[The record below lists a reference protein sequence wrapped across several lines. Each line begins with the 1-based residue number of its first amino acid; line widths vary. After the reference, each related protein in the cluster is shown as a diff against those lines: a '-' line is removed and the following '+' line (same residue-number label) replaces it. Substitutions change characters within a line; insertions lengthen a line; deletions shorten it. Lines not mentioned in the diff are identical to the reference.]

1 MRVILKCLDSFN
13 CPCTIRPQY
22 FIETLF
28 MLKKLFNSTLIVLFF
43 TTSFMTSFI
52 ANASEEVNVYS
63 YRQPFLVEPLFNK
76 FTEQTGIKVN
86 VVFAKKGMAERLA
99 REGKYSPADILLTT
113 DISRLVEL
121 REKGL
126 VQAVNS
132 AILSSAIPK
141 QYQAEDN
148 TWFALTT
155 RVRNIYSAKRL
166 GKLDLNYE
174 DLADE
179 KYKGRICTR
188 SGKHPYTVALV
199 ASMISEHG
207 EAYTLDWLKKFKN
220 NLARKPQGSDRGQVQ
235 AIHQK
240 LCDIS
245 LGNSYYFGKMLKNDE
260 QKVWAEEVYINFPN
274 QNNRGA
280 HINISGVAMAK
291 YAPNAKNAQALME
304 FLVSKPAQQL
314 YAETNM
320 EYPVRAGV
328 EVSKLVASW
337 GTYKADTLPLEDIA
351 KNRKVALK
359 LLDQA
364 QFDL

>member
-1 MRVILKCLDSFN
+1 MGMIRKSLDS
-13 CPCTIRPQY
+13 CCSPCTIRSSY
-22 FIETLF
+22 FIELNLMLRKSFISLF
-28 MLKKLFNSTLIVLFF
+28 IALFF
-43 TTSFMTSFI
+43 I
-52 ANASEEVNVYS
+52 AAFSAKASDIVNVYS
-63 YRQPFLVEPLFNK
+63 YRQPFLVEPLFDK
-76 FTEQTGIKVN
+76 FTKQSGIKVN

-113 DISRLVEL
+113 DISRLIEL
-121 REKGL
+121 RDKNL
-126 VQAVNS
+126 IQPVNS
-132 AILSSAIPK
+132 AVLSSAIPK
-141 QYQAEDN
+141 QYQAQDK

-166 GKLDLNYE
+166 GKIDLNYE

-179 KYKGRICTR
+179 KYKGRVCTR
-188 SGKHPYTVALV
+188 SGKHPYNVALV

-207 EAYTLDWLKKFKN
+207 EAYTLDWLKKVKS

-245 LGNSYYFGKMLKNDE
+245 LGNSYYFGKMLKDE
-260 QKVWAEEVYINFPN
+260 KQKVWANEVYINFPN
-274 QNNRGA
+274 QKNRGA

-304 FLVSKPAQQL
+304 FLVSKPAQAL
-314 YAETNM
+314 YAKTNM
-320 EYPVRAGV
+320 EYPVREDVA
-328 EVSKLVASW
+328 VSELVASW
-337 GTYKADTLPLEDIA
+337 GNYNADALALEEIA
-351 KNRKVALK
+351 KNRTTALK

>member
-1 MRVILKCLDSFN
+1 
-13 CPCTIRPQY
+13 
-22 FIETLF
+22 
-28 MLKKLFNSTLIVLFF
+28 MLKNLLITSL
-43 TTSFMTSFI
+43 TALILATSFLVE
-52 ANASEEVNVYS
+52 ASEEVNVYS
-63 YRQPFLVEPLFNK
+63 YRQPFLVEPLFAK
-76 FTEQTGIKVN
+76 FTEETGVKVN

-113 DISRLVEL
+113 DISRLIEL
-121 REKGL
+121 REKNL

-132 AILSSAIPK
+132 SVLNQAIPK
-141 QYQAEDN
+141 QYQAQDN

-166 GKLDLNYE
+166 GKIDFNYE
-174 DLADE
+174 DLADP
-179 KYKGRICTR
+179 KYKGRVCTR

-207 EAYTLDWLKKFKN
+207 EADTLDWLKKVKG
-220 NLARKPQGSDRGQVQ
+220 NLARKPQGNDRGQVQ
-235 AIHQK
+235 AIHQQ

-245 LGNSYYFGKMLKNDE
+245 LGNSYYFGKMLKNE
-260 QKVWAEEVYINFPN
+260 KQKVWADEVYINFPN
-274 QNNRGA
+274 QKNRGA

-320 EYPVRAGV
+320 EYPVREGV
-328 EVSKLVASW
+328 AVSELVGSW
-337 GTYKADTLPLEDIA
+337 GSYKADDLPLEQIA

>member
-1 MRVILKCLDSFN
+1 
-13 CPCTIRPQY
+13 
-22 FIETLF
+22 
-28 MLKKLFNSTLIVLFF
+28 
-43 TTSFMTSFI
+43 
-52 ANASEEVNVYS
+52 VNVYS

-76 FTEQTGIKVN
+76 FTELTHIKVN

-121 REKGL
+121 RDKDL

-132 AILSSAIPK
+132 PILDSAIPK
-141 QYQAEDN
+141 QYHAQDN

-166 GKLDLNYE
+166 GKINLSYE
-174 DLADE
+174 DLADA
-179 KYKGRICTR
+179 KYKGRICSR
-188 SGKHPYTVALV
+188 SGKHPYNVALV
-199 ASMISEHG
+199 ASMISVHG
-207 EAYTLDWLKKFKN
+207 EAYTLDWLEKVKA

-235 AIHQK
+235 AIHQQ

-245 LGNSYYFGKMLKNDE
+245 LGNSYYFGKMLKDDK
-260 QKVWAEEVYINFPN
+260 QKVWADEVYINFPN
-274 QNNRGA
+274 QDNRGA

-291 YAPNAKNAQALME
+291 YAPNTKNAQALME
-304 FLVSKPAQQL
+304 FLVSEPAQLL

-320 EYPVRAGV
+320 EYPVVKGV
-328 EVSKLVASW
+328 PVSTMVASW
-337 GTYKADTLPLEDIA
+337 GDFKADGLSLEKIA
-351 KNRKVALK
+351 KNRKAALT
-359 LLDQA
+359 LLDKA

>member
-1 MRVILKCLDSFN
+1 MAAFN
-13 CPCTIRPQY
+13 
-22 FIETLF
+22 
-28 MLKKLFNSTLIVLFF
+28 
-43 TTSFMTSFI
+43 TS
-52 ANASEEVNVYS
+52 ASDEVNVYS
-63 YRQPFLVEPLFNK
+63 YRQPFLVEPLFNQ
-76 FTEQTGIKVN
+76 FTELTGIKVN

-113 DISRLVEL
+113 DISRLIEL
-121 REKGL
+121 RDKDL

-132 AILSSAIPK
+132 AVLSNSIPK
-141 QYQAEDN
+141 QYQAQDN

-166 GKLDLNYE
+166 GKIDINYE
-174 DLADE
+174 DLANE

-188 SGKHPYTVALV
+188 SGKHPYNVALV

-207 EAYTLDWLKKFKN
+207 ETYTLGWLKKVKN

-245 LGNSYYFGKMLKNDE
+245 LGNSYYFGKMLKDKK
-260 QKVWAEEVYINFPN
+260 QKIWADEVYINFPN
-274 QNNRGA
+274 QKNRGA

-304 FLVSKPAQQL
+304 FLVSKPAQAL
-314 YAETNM
+314 YAQTNM
-320 EYPVRAGV
+320 EYPVRESVA
-328 EVSKLVASW
+328 VSKLVASW
-337 GTYKADTLPLEDIA
+337 GNYKADSLPLEDIA
-351 KNRKVALK
+351 KNRKAALK

>member
-1 MRVILKCLDSFN
+1 
-13 CPCTIRPQY
+13 
-22 FIETLF
+22 
-28 MLKKLFNSTLIVLFF
+28 MLKNLLITSL
-43 TTSFMTSFI
+43 TALILATSFLVK
-52 ANASEEVNVYS
+52 ASEEVNVYS
-63 YRQPFLVEPLFNK
+63 YRQPFLVEPLFSK
-76 FTEQTGIKVN
+76 FTEETGVKVN

-113 DISRLVEL
+113 DISRLIEL
-121 REKGL
+121 REKNL

-132 AILSSAIPK
+132 SVLNQAIPK
-141 QYQAEDN
+141 QYQAQDN

-166 GKLDLNYE
+166 GKIDFNYE
-174 DLADE
+174 DLADP
-179 KYKGRICTR
+179 KYKGRVCTR

-207 EAYTLDWLKKFKN
+207 EADTLDWLKKVKG
-220 NLARKPQGSDRGQVQ
+220 NLARKPQGNDRGQVQ
-235 AIHQK
+235 AIHQQ

-245 LGNSYYFGKMLKNDE
+245 LGNSYYFGKMLKNE
-260 QKVWAEEVYINFPN
+260 KQKVWADEVYINFPN
-274 QNNRGA
+274 QKNRGA

-320 EYPVRAGV
+320 EYPVREGV
-328 EVSKLVASW
+328 AVSELVGSW
-337 GTYKADTLPLEDIA
+337 GSYKADDLPLEQIA

>member
-1 MRVILKCLDSFN
+1 MFKSMILGL
-13 CPCTIRPQY
+13 
-22 FIETLF
+22 L
-28 MLKKLFNSTLIVLFF
+28 VA
-43 TTSFMTSFI
+43 TSFLAS
-52 ANASEEVNVYS
+52 ASEEVNVYS
-63 YRQPFLVEPLFNK
+63 YRQPFLVEPLFDQ
-76 FTEQTGIKVN
+76 FTEKTGIKVN

-113 DISRLVEL
+113 DISRLIDL
-121 REKGL
+121 RDKGL
-126 VQAVNS
+126 VQPVDS
-132 AILSSAIPK
+132 DILMTVIPK
-141 QYQAEDN
+141 QYQAKDN

-166 GKLDLNYE
+166 GKIDVNYE

-179 KYKGRICTR
+179 KYRGRVCTR

-207 EAYTLDWLKKFKN
+207 ETKTLDWLKNVKA
-220 NLARKPQGSDRGQVQ
+220 NLARKPQGNDRGQVQ
-235 AIHQK
+235 AIHQN

-245 LGNSYYFGKMLKNDE
+245 LGNSYYFGKMLKNAK
-260 QKVWAEEVYINFPN
+260 QKAWAEEVYINFPN

-291 YAPNAKNAQALME
+291 YAPNAKNAKALIE
-304 FLVSKPAQQL
+304 YLVSKPAQQL

-320 EYPVRAGV
+320 EYPVREGV
-328 EVSKLVASW
+328 EVSALVASW
-337 GTYKADTLPLEDIA
+337 GEYKADSLPLEEIA
-351 KNRKVALK
+351 KNRKAALM
-359 LLDQA
+359 LLDKA

>member
-1 MRVILKCLDSFN
+1 MCISLFCLITFSS
-13 CPCTIRPQY
+13 I
-22 FIETLF
+22 
-28 MLKKLFNSTLIVLFF
+28 
-43 TTSFMTSFI
+43 
-52 ANASEEVNVYS
+52 ASEMVNVYS
-63 YRQPFLVEPLFNK
+63 YRQPFLIEPLFEQ
-76 FTEQTGIKVN
+76 FTKQSGVKVN

-113 DISRLVEL
+113 DISRLIEL
-121 REKGL
+121 RDKDL
-126 VQAVNS
+126 VQSVNS
-132 AILSSAIPK
+132 SVLSRAIPK
-141 QYQAEDN
+141 QYQAIDN

-166 GKLDLNYE
+166 GKIDLNYE

-179 KYKGRICTR
+179 KYMGRVCTR
-188 SGKHPYTVALV
+188 SGKHPYNVALV

-207 EAYTLDWLKKFKN
+207 EAYTLDWLKKVKN

-245 LGNSYYFGKMLKNDE
+245 LGNSYYFGKMLKDE
-260 QKVWAEEVYINFPN
+260 KQKVWADEVNINFPN
-274 QNNRGA
+274 QKNRGA
-280 HINISGVAMAK
+280 HINISGIAMAK

-304 FLVSKPAQQL
+304 FLVSKPAQEL
-314 YAETNM
+314 YAKINM
-320 EYPVRAGV
+320 EYPVREDVA
-328 EVSKLVASW
+328 VSKLVASW
-337 GTYKADTLPLEDIA
+337 GNYNADDLALEEIA
-351 KNRKVALK
+351 KNRKTALK